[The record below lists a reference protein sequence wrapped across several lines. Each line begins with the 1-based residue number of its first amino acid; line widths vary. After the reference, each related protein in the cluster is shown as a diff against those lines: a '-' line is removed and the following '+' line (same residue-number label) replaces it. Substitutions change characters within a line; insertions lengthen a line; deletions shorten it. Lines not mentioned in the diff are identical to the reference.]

1 MAIRSRTSQFAHVL
15 ERLGLAM
22 AGASCGLFVAAHLG
36 RTGIEILTSLAAIF
50 AMTVYGAVGFYL
62 GIDIPP
68 HAALA
73 EKTDPAEIL
82 SAIGTF
88 LATIAAFVSVFT
100 IVADDDPDIAWTMA
114 IGVLWLAGVTLQIIA
129 GAIAR
134 TRAV

>member
-1 MAIRSRTSQFAHVL
+1 
-15 ERLGLAM
+15 M

-50 AMTVYGAVGFYL
+50 AMTIYGAVGFYL

-73 EKTDPAEIL
+73 GRTDPAEL
-82 SAIGTF
+82 FSAIGTF
-88 LATIAAFVSVFT
+88 LATIAAFISVFI
-100 IVADDDPDIAWTMA
+100 IVVDGDPALLWTMV
-114 IGVLWLAGVTLQIIA
+114 IGAFWLLGVTLQIIA

-134 TRAV
+134 TRAC

>member
-1 MAIRSRTSQFAHVL
+1 MGIRSRTSRFAHVL
-15 ERLGLAM
+15 ERVGLAM

-50 AMTVYGAVGFYL
+50 AMTVYGAIAFYL

-73 EKTDPAEIL
+73 GRTDPAEIL

-88 LATIAAFVSVFT
+88 LATIAAFISVFI
-100 IVADDDPDIAWTMA
+100 IVADGEPDMVWTMA
-114 IGVLWLAGVTLQIIA
+114 IGVCWLLGVTLQIIA